1 MELAF
6 EFFSFKFFF
15 FFPAGFQKVISYDT
29 AAPDH
34 VAIDWIARNIYWTDG
49 ELNRIEVARM
59 DGSARKII
67 VSDDLGDPRGIVVD
81 PADG

>member
-1 MELAF
+1 MNYFPLRF
-6 EFFSFKFFF
+6 CFS
-15 FFPAGFQKVISYDT
+15 AGFKKVISYDT
-29 AAPDH
+29 GKPDH

-59 DGSARKII
+59 DGSSRKTI

-81 PADG
+81 TADGYDIV